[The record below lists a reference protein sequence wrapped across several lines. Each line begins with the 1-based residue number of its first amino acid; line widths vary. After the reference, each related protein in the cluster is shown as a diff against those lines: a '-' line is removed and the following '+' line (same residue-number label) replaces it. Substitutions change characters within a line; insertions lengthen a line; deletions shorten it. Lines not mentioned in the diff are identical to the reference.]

1 MATSA
6 HDAYL
11 ETRVLAADPIELVR
25 ILYRVAIDRVRET
38 RDHLERGDIAAR
50 AKSMSVAS
58 QAIAELAAALDHES
72 GGEMS
77 RRLASLYDYMQG
89 RLVDANYHQRAEP
102 LNEVLGLLSTLL
114 EAWQQVRPERPPQPT
129 PPAAQPYMMEDR
141 PAETL
146 EYACQ
151 SWSA

>member
-11 ETRVLAADPIELVR
+11 EARVLTADPVELVR
-25 ILYRVAIDRVRET
+25 ILYRVAIERVRET
-38 RDHLERGDIAAR
+38 RGHLERSDVAAR
-50 AKSMSVAS
+50 ARSISVAS
-58 QAIAELAAALDHES
+58 QAIAELSASLDHQA

-77 RRLASLYDYMQG
+77 RRLAGLYDYMQG

-102 LNEVLGLLSTLL
+102 LNEVLGLLSTLS
-114 EAWQQVRPERPPQPT
+114 EAWQQIKPERPAQAAPA
-129 PPAAQPYMMEDR
+129 AAQPYAENR
-141 PAETL
+141 PAGIA

>member
-11 ETRVLAADPIELVR
+11 EARVLAADPIELVW

-38 RDHLERGDIAAR
+38 RDHLERGDVAAR

-58 QAIAELAAALDHES
+58 QAIAELTSSLDHQA

-77 RRLASLYDYMQG
+77 RRLASIYDYMQG
-89 RLVDANYHQRAEP
+89 RLVDANYHQRVEP

-114 EAWQQVRPERPPQPT
+114 EAWQQVRSERPAQPA
-129 PPAAQPYMMEDR
+129 PPAAPPYMEDR
-141 PAETL
+141 PVDNIDYT
-146 EYACQ
+146 CQ